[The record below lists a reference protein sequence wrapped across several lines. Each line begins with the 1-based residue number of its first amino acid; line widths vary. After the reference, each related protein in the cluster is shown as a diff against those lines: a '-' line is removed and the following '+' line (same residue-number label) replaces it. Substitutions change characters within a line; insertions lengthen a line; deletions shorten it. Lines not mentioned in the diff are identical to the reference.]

1 MTTRHFINLTNG
13 LQAIEEYGLDPR
25 DVRFIR
31 IQSTWCEQKRWEDI
45 LMALSDDF
53 LMQAAL
59 GHECVVYDY
68 GAGKPVPRAVWQGL
82 EWVKFVLWR
91 RWHSASY
98 VPEGRAAWAWGYFDK
113 VYYCLSDRAKARVD
127 YFHKF
132 VTGPLRIRAVT
143 SATELDGKT
152 EEHVRMAKGAQLA
165 NGPARMK
172 GSAP

>member
-13 LQAIEEYGLDPR
+13 LQAIEEHGLDPR

-82 EWVKFVLWR
+82 EWVKFVLRR
-91 RWHSASY
+91 RWHDEPY
-98 VPEGRAAWAWGYFDK
+98 MPEGRAGPLWTYFGGE
-113 VYYCLSDRAKARVD
+113 YYRLADRTKTRLD
-127 YFHKF
+127 YFRKF
-132 VTGPLRIRAVT
+132 VDGPLRIRAVT

-152 EEHVRMAKGAQLA
+152 EEYVRMAKGLTC
-165 NGPARMK
+165 N
-172 GSAP
+172 

>member
-13 LQAIEEYGLDPR
+13 LQAIEEYGLDPS

-91 RWHSASY
+91 LWHAEPY
-98 VPEGRAAWAWGYFDK
+98 LPEGRAAQAWGYFGK
-113 VYYCLSDRAKARVD
+113 AYYCLSDRAKARLG
-127 YFHKF
+127 YFRKF
-132 VTGPLRIRAVT
+132 VAGPLRIRAVT

-152 EEHVRMAKGAQLA
+152 EEYVRMARPSTQ
-165 NGPARMK
+165 
-172 GSAP
+172 GSTAPEPSSGD